1 MEDKNLNIYLD
12 QIGRSPLLTSD
23 EERQLSERIL
33 QGDQRALS
41 KLVEANLRFVVKI
54 ASEYQHRGVDM
65 DDLISEGNIGLMRAA
80 SHFDASRGT
89 RFVNYAVV
97 HIRQQMER
105 AISQQTSLQPGKD
118 APAASPTRQPASL
131 DSPLGHRT
139 GVSLLSV
146 IVNRDA
152 PLADARLHSQTLE
165 DAIEFALGALDSRQQ
180 QVINAYFG
188 IGQERLT
195 MAEIG
200 LEMGM
205 RRERVRQVRD
215 QAVRRLRRAYK
226 AFLSR

>member
-23 EERQLSERIL
+23 QERQLSERIL

-54 ASEYQHRGVDM
+54 AGEYQHRGVDM

-80 SHFDASRGT
+80 SHFDASHGT

-97 HIRQQMER
+97 HIRQQIER
-105 AISQQTSLQPGKD
+105 AIAQQTSVQPAKD
-118 APAASPTRQPASL
+118 APAASSARQPASL

-200 LEMGM
+200 LEMGIQ
-205 RRERVRQVRD
+205 RERVRQVRD